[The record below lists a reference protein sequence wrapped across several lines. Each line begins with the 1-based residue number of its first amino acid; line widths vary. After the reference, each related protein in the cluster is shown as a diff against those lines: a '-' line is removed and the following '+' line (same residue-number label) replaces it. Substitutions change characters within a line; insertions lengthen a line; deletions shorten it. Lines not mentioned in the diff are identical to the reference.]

1 MATAK
6 RELTFLLA
14 KPEKKLLWWIA
25 ARLPRAINSNHLT
38 ALGVLGS
45 LATAVA
51 YGVSGFDLRWLWL
64 ASAGLVV
71 NWFGDSLDGTVAR
84 VRKAERPRYGYY
96 LDHIVDAFSTAAIG
110 IGIGLS
116 PFMSFPIAMLLVVLY
131 LTLSINVYLESQV
144 FGVFKLA
151 YGIFGPTEARLMLIA
166 LNILFVLAPQM
177 QQVPVWIINLL
188 GNSVAALLVIA
199 MLTTLAVR
207 FGKNL
212 HRLAKMEPRKELLV

>member
-38 ALGVLGS
+38 ALGVLGALGS
-45 LATAVA
+45 AVA

-116 PFMSFPIAMLLVVLY
+116 PFMSFPVAMLLVVLY

-166 LNILFVLAPQM
+166 LSILFVLAPQA

-188 GNSVAALLVIA
+188 GNSVAVLLVIA
-199 MLTTLAVR
+199 MLTTLAIR

-212 HRLAKMEPRKELLV
+212 HRLAKMEPRKQLA

>member
-45 LATAVA
+45 LGAAVA
-51 YGVSGFDLRWLWL
+51 YGLSGFDLRWLWL

-144 FGVFKLA
+144 FGVFQLG
-151 YGIFGPTEARLMLIA
+151 YGRIGPTEVRI
-166 LNILFVLAPQM
+166 ILFLANSLLFVGSGTQPRVL
-177 QQVPVWIINLL
+177 WILANTT
-188 GNSVAALLVIA
+188 VAAISLGMI
-199 MLTTLAVR
+199 TTLGVR

-212 HRLAKMEPRKELLV
+212 RRLAEMEPGRQVGAG